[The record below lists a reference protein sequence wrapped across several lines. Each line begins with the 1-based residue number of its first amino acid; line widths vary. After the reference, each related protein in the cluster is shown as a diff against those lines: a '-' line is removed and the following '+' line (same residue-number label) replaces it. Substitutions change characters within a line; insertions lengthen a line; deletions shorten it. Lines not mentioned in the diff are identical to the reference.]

1 MVYRTTEH
9 AHGPW
14 NQFPSATNTKEVLE
28 RNRAMWLQQGREL
41 VDKQPVLDS
50 LLADARARLEAH
62 GRFAFDVS
70 TRFRFQSGNDNSPS
84 EDARHTYMLKG
95 ITEELEARFRGK
107 GYKTTTSSSTYITV
121 ELP

>member
-1 MVYRTTEH
+1 
-9 AHGPW
+9 
-14 NQFPSATNTKEVLE
+14 
-28 RNRAMWLQQGREL
+28 MWLQQGREL